1 MITPAAMVK
10 SKISSR
16 PMPPTGMVNP
26 LPAALCDSLI
36 MTKTIAKKRDA
47 IVAGGTGHRTA
58 RAGKGYLSRDVLPVA
73 ALRLDSRGGPIA
85 SRPDFHFDFLIE
97 FLLVTALLS
106 HSARWQ
112 VPGAGAH
119 PASGALTVRLVTV
132 GVN

>member
-1 MITPAAMVK
+1 MANRLQIQCHLGIARASQK
-10 SKISSR
+10 CCGR
-16 PMPPTGMVNP
+16 HGPPTAP
-26 LPAALCDSLI
+26 P
-36 MTKTIAKKRDA
+36 
-47 IVAGGTGHRTA
+47 
-58 RAGKGYLSRDVLPVA
+58 AGKGYLSRDVLPVA